1 MLKKVKMNEQS
12 CCFVNLTLLL
22 FSRPRCR
29 RRPHRCLSSPI
40 KRAFQEPESP
50 TGSWLLLF
58 LLGYCWGE
66 SPLPTSRERGRER
79 GRHTRT
85 SCDSEPSCKGG
96 KEALDKR
103 IVIDG
108 KNDNSG
114 SHRVG
119 LDLRQYVFA
128 KTSVAYLLMRTF
140 SKVLRCGKDT
150 SGLLWLKPARK

>member
-1 MLKKVKMNEQS
+1 M
-12 CCFVNLTLLL
+12 
-22 FSRPRCR
+22 
-29 RRPHRCLSSPI
+29 
-40 KRAFQEPESP
+40 
-50 TGSWLLLF
+50 
-58 LLGYCWGE
+58 
-66 SPLPTSRERGRER
+66 PTSRERGREW

-140 SKVLRCGKDT
+140 SKVLRCGNDT

>member
-1 MLKKVKMNEQS
+1 M
-12 CCFVNLTLLL
+12 
-22 FSRPRCR
+22 
-29 RRPHRCLSSPI
+29 
-40 KRAFQEPESP
+40 
-50 TGSWLLLF
+50 
-58 LLGYCWGE
+58 
-66 SPLPTSRERGRER
+66 PTSRERGRER
-79 GRHTRT
+79 GSHTRT

-140 SKVLRCGKDT
+140 SKVLRCGKPGHLSAT
-150 SGLLWLKPARK
+150 LAETCEKIIFLPTFVNFILIFYFKSTL

>member
-1 MLKKVKMNEQS
+1 M
-12 CCFVNLTLLL
+12 
-22 FSRPRCR
+22 
-29 RRPHRCLSSPI
+29 
-40 KRAFQEPESP
+40 
-50 TGSWLLLF
+50 
-58 LLGYCWGE
+58 
-66 SPLPTSRERGRER
+66 PTSRERGRER

-96 KEALDKR
+96 KETLDKR